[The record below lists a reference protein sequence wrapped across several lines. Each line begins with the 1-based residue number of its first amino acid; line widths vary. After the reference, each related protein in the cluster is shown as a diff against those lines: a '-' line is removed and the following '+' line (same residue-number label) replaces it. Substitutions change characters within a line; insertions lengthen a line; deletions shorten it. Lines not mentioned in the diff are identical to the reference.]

1 MWSRKKVHPPK
12 QQRQKGFTIVEIL
25 VSLVITG
32 VIMVSLGSLL
42 IDMLKTEREEADLNA
57 LSQELKMAMDVISK
71 DLSEAVYIYDEK
83 CLYQTNC
90 PERPGLEP
98 VKNFLP
104 EYPETMH
111 PILAMWILEPLPYD
125 NNELG
130 YYWRKDAKI
139 PSNCNTLPNWQQEDC
154 GRLQK
159 SRHAYTL
166 VVYYLDT
173 APNLQFWRGP
183 AILRRYTLRKYKHL
197 DGGLSDENLWWH
209 EGYVQPTFYAQLDH
223 SNSVS
228 SFEMWP
234 YDINTRQSLQGQRP
248 KGDFKA
254 EENNEHE
261 RYQDDKDM
269 AQVLIDGVDVGMGP
283 WPDNVNATTGC
294 PQEVPT
300 GANSY
305 KRTAPANP
313 SFNSFYACVQREGA
327 TNAATYVYLRL
338 KPLDSLPGF
347 DSGKRLEMATTVLSR
362 SVVGKNPR

>member
-1 MWSRKKVHPPK
+1 MWPRKKVHSPK
-12 QQRQKGFTIVEIL
+12 QRRQKGFTIVEIL
-25 VSLVITG
+25 VSLVIAG

-71 DLSEAVYIYDEK
+71 DLAEAVYIYDEK
-83 CLYQTNC
+83 CLHGPNC
-90 PERPGLEP
+90 PERDNKNFLP

-104 EYPETMH
+104 AYPETMH

-139 PSNCNTLPNWQQEDC
+139 PGNCNKLPNWAQEDC
-154 GRLQK
+154 RRLQK

-183 AILRRYTLRKYKHL
+183 AILRRYTLRKYKQQ
-197 DGGLSDENLWWH
+197 DGGLTDENLWWN
-209 EGYVQPTFYAQLDH
+209 EGYVQPTSYAQLGNP
-223 SNSVS
+223 NSVS
-228 SFEMWP
+228 SFAMWP
-234 YDINTRQSLQGQRP
+234 YDIHTKQSLQSQRP

-254 EENNEHE
+254 EEDKEYE

-283 WPDNVNATTGC
+283 LGC
-294 PQEVPT
+294 PEVPT
-300 GANSY
+300 KVAPY
-305 KRTAPANP
+305 KRTAPANLG
-313 SFNSFYACVQREGA
+313 FDSFYACVQRPS
-327 TNAATYVYLRL
+327 TNTNVATYVYLRL

-362 SVVGKNPR
+362 SVVH